1 MKVILIKFAPCKLG
15 MDMLSSD
22 KFRNYMTA
30 SYILLC
36 QITSPNFQNLYHLMM
51 FPHTTTFPNQLIN
64 RFWKITQLFNVLVVK
79 KTAKISSHHGWISF
93 EGSVWWYDGFQLL
106 DCLDNMYLTWSQIK
120 DKKAPHLFG

>member
-15 MDMLSSD
+15 MEVWSSD
-22 KFRNYMTA
+22 KLRNYMKS

-36 QITSPNFQNLYHLMM
+36 QITSPNLQNLYHLMI
-51 FPHTTTFPNQLIN
+51 FSHTTTFPNQLIN
-64 RFWKITQLFNVLVVK
+64 IFWKPTQSFNVLVVQNNCK
-79 KTAKISSHHGWISF
+79 KSSHHGCISF
-93 EGSVWWYDGFQLL
+93 EGSVWLYDGFQLL